1 MLNNCNWIAAVAS
14 GPTLMAGLARQLRL
28 RLDGSVERIHCK
40 TAHNFF
46 YMRSWVLFCHKWTTL
61 SCLSCKSTFQKALAA
76 DIAALEADALLGA
89 LLLEAAVTE
98 APARE
103 VLHARLEK
111 FESVLGAHRRV
122 GECLEVGDAW
132 IFH

>member
-1 MLNNCNWIAAVAS
+1 
-14 GPTLMAGLARQLRL
+14 
-28 RLDGSVERIHCK
+28 
-40 TAHNFF
+40 
-46 YMRSWVLFCHKWTTL
+46 MRSWVLFCHKWTTL

-98 APARE
+98 APASK

-111 FESVLGAHRRV
+111 FRNILGAHRRV
-122 GECLEVGDAW
+122 GVCLEVTDAW

>member
-1 MLNNCNWIAAVAS
+1 MEALSVS
-14 GPTLMAGLARQLRL
+14 TARL
-28 RLDGSVERIHCK
+28 HK
-40 TAHNFF
+40 TCFD
-46 YMRSWVLFCHKWTTL
+46 MRSWVLFTIANEL
-61 SCLSCKSTFQKALAA
+61 APLSCKSTFQKALSA

-89 LLLEAAVTE
+89 LLLKTTLAEAL
-98 APARE
+98 ARE

-111 FESVLGAHRRV
+111 FESVLGAHRRD

>member
-40 TAHNFF
+40 TAHNLF

-89 LLLEAAVTE
+89 LLLETTLAE

-111 FESVLGAHRRV
+111 LKGVLDAHRRA
-122 GECLEVGDAW
+122 GECLEVGDACMS
-132 IFH
+132 H

>member
-61 SCLSCKSTFQKALAA
+61 SCKSAFQKAFAA
-76 DIAALEADALLGA
+76 DITALEADALLGA

-111 FESVLGAHRRV
+111 LRGVLDAHRRV

>member
-1 MLNNCNWIAAVAS
+1 MRTCDSAS
-14 GPTLMAGLARQLRL
+14 MEALSVSTARL
-28 RLDGSVERIHCK
+28 HK
-40 TAHNFF
+40 TCFD
-46 YMRSWVLFCHKWTTL
+46 MRSWVLFSIANEL
-61 SCLSCKSTFQKALAA
+61 APLSCKSTFQKALAA

-111 FESVLGAHRRV
+111 LRGVLDAHRRV

>member
-1 MLNNCNWIAAVAS
+1 MQGCFSRCVKSNRLFEAA
-14 GPTLMAGLARQLRL
+14 
-28 RLDGSVERIHCK
+28 
-40 TAHNFF
+40 F
-46 YMRSWVLFCHKWTTL
+46 VLPLTWGIVTEESAL
-61 SCLSCKSTFQKALAA
+61 QKALSA

-111 FESVLGAHRRV
+111 LKGVLDAHRRV